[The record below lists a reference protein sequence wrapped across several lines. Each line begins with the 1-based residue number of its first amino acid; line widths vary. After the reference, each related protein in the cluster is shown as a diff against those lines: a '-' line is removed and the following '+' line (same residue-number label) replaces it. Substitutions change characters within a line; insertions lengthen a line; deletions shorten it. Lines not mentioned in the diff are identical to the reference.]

1 MIALGSCYARVCQ
14 CRLGITRRHPAT
26 VRTLNVS
33 NNASTGDVAVGWL
46 LLVLTAWLV
55 NGLNGVPAGGVF
67 EVPIGALVPV
77 VVLGAKAYVPTDVS
91 TLGKM
96 RPLSSARP

>member
-1 MIALGSCYARVCQ
+1 MIN
-14 CRLGITRRHPAT
+14 
-26 VRTLNVS
+26 NVS
-33 NNASTGDVAVGWL
+33 IGNVAVGWL

-55 NGLNGVPAGGVF
+55 NGLNGVPAGAF
-67 EVPIGALVPV
+67 AVPIGALVPV